1 MGSVEG
7 EKYCLKWNDFT
18 SNLSTAFQDLRKDE
32 DFFDVTLLT
41 EDSEIKCHKL
51 VLGAC
56 SPHFRQI
63 IKRLSSTQNPAIYL
77 RGVRHE
83 DIKNILEFM
92 YLGEVNIAHEDLDSF
107 LAVAQDLCIKGLTQD
122 NNTSSQNHET
132 PSQTPMGS
140 GSRSPAPSKRPREPK
155 PDRGQPPSKTLK
167 REQLVQLK
175 QEPQQHHEANPIDHN
190 IVIDNAN
197 DDEGNM
203 EAYDEYYD
211 EEATLENPTGEDDNK
226 GEDDQEELSIEI
238 HEYLSSMSG
247 RTEEG
252 RYRCLI
258 CGQTCRD
265 LYNQREHLM
274 THMVRDDKFKSRLEK
289 FMTSNVIKDPKNN
302 TTCLICRAPVTCN
315 MRKHFLSKHLREP
328 KSNYVQL
335 PDESF

>member
-1 MGSVEG
+1 M
-7 EKYCLKWNDFT
+7 DFR
-18 SNLSTAFQDLRKDE
+18 FY
-32 DFFDVTLLT
+32 
-41 EDSEIKCHKL
+41 
-51 VLGAC
+51 
-56 SPHFRQI
+56 RQI

-132 PSQTPMGS
+132 LSQTPMGS

-175 QEPQQHHEANPIDHN
+175 QEPQQHHEAIAIDHN

-226 GEDDQEELSIEI
+226 GRFIFARLS
-238 HEYLSSMSG
+238 
-247 RTEEG
+247 
-252 RYRCLI
+252 
-258 CGQTCRD
+258 
-265 LYNQREHLM
+265 
-274 THMVRDDKFKSRLEK
+274 F
-289 FMTSNVIKDPKNN
+289 
-302 TTCLICRAPVTCN
+302 
-315 MRKHFLSKHLREP
+315 HFFEP
-328 KSNYVQL
+328 
-335 PDESF
+335 F

>member
-18 SNLSTAFQDLRKDE
+18 SNLSTAFQQLRKDE

-56 SPHFRQI
+56 SSHFRQI
-63 IKRLSSTQNPAIYL
+63 IKRLSSIQNPAIYL

-122 NNTSSQNHET
+122 NNTSQNHET

-155 PDRGQPPSKTLK
+155 PDRGQPPSKTPK

-175 QEPQQHHEANPIDHN
+175 QEPQQHHEAIAIDHN

-197 DDEGNM
+197 DDEGNI

-211 EEATLENPTGEDDNK
+211 EEATLDNPTVDDDNK

-274 THMVRDDKFKSRLEK
+274 THMVRDEKFKSRLEK
-289 FMTSNVIKDPKNN
+289 FMRSNVTKDLKNN
-302 TTCLICRAPVTCN
+302 TTCLICRTPVTCN
-315 MRKHFLSKHLREP
+315 VRKHFLSKHLREP

>member
-18 SNLSTAFQDLRKDE
+18 SNLSTAFQELRKDE

-155 PDRGQPPSKTLK
+155 PDRGQPPSKTPK

-175 QEPQQHHEANPIDHN
+175 QEPQQHHEAIAIDHN

-197 DDEGNM
+197 DDEGNI

-211 EEATLENPTGEDDNK
+211 EEATLDNPTGEDDNK
-226 GEDDQEELSIEI
+226 GNFEDSGDSGNMAIMGLVPMADGVVKCLTCGKGLSTMGTAKRHYRLVHGDKSKRMPCPICQ
-238 HEYLSSMSG
+238 
-247 RTEEG
+247 RTFAAQS
-252 RYRCLI
+252 Y
-258 CGQTCRD
+258 
-265 LYNQREHLM
+265 
-274 THMVRDDKFKSRLEK
+274 
-289 FMTSNVIKDPKNN
+289 
-302 TTCLICRAPVTCN
+302 VTDH
-315 MRKHFLSKHLREP
+315 MRKVHGITTSMMENKITLDSRINEP
-328 KSNYVQL
+328 S
-335 PDESF
+335 

>member
-175 QEPQQHHEANPIDHN
+175 QEPQQHHEAIAIDHN

-226 GEDDQEELSIEI
+226 GFEEVGLIPMADGMVQCSTCGKTLSTMQSARRHYNLIHAKDTIDMATCPICQKQFSGKSYVDD
-238 HEYLSSMSG
+238 H
-247 RTEEG
+247 
-252 RYRCLI
+252 
-258 CGQTCRD
+258 
-265 LYNQREHLM
+265 
-274 THMVRDDKFKSRLEK
+274 
-289 FMTSNVIKDPKNN
+289 
-302 TTCLICRAPVTCN
+302 
-315 MRKHFLSKHLREP
+315 MRKTHKISKKMWKKSCGNLS
-328 KSNYVQL
+328 
-335 PDESF
+335 

>member
-175 QEPQQHHEANPIDHN
+175 QEPQQHHEAIAIDHN

-197 DDEGNM
+197 DDEGNI

-211 EEATLENPTGEDDNK
+211 EEATLDNPTGEDDNK
-226 GEDDQEELSIEI
+226 GYDDDDSEPEGHHSSSGNVGLIPVAEGVRCLTCGKT
-238 HEYLSSMSG
+238 LSSMQSAK
-247 RTEEG
+247 RHYTLVHATNKED
-252 RYRCLI
+252 RKFSCDV
-258 CGQTCRD
+258 CH
-265 LYNQREHLM
+265 QRFAVESYKDD
-274 THMVRDDKFKSRLEK
+274 HMRHQHGISKSMMKKRV
-289 FMTSNVIKDPKNN
+289 MP
-302 TTCLICRAPVTCN
+302 
-315 MRKHFLSKHLREP
+315 
-328 KSNYVQL
+328 
-335 PDESF
+335 

>member
-1 MGSVEG
+1 M
-7 EKYCLKWNDFT
+7 DFR
-18 SNLSTAFQDLRKDE
+18 FY
-32 DFFDVTLLT
+32 
-41 EDSEIKCHKL
+41 
-51 VLGAC
+51 
-56 SPHFRQI
+56 RQI

-77 RGVRHE
+77 HGVRHE

-175 QEPQQHHEANPIDHN
+175 QEPQQHHEAIAIDHN

-226 GEDDQEELSIEI
+226 GRFIFARLS
-238 HEYLSSMSG
+238 
-247 RTEEG
+247 
-252 RYRCLI
+252 
-258 CGQTCRD
+258 
-265 LYNQREHLM
+265 
-274 THMVRDDKFKSRLEK
+274 F
-289 FMTSNVIKDPKNN
+289 
-302 TTCLICRAPVTCN
+302 
-315 MRKHFLSKHLREP
+315 HFF
-328 KSNYVQL
+328 
-335 PDESF
+335 ESFNFCFFLLLFYFDQLC

>member
-18 SNLSTAFQDLRKDE
+18 SNLSVAFQEMRSDA
-32 DFFDVTLLT
+32 DFFDLTLLT
-41 EDSEIKCHKL
+41 ENSEIRCHKL

-56 SPHFRQI
+56 SSHFRQI
-63 IKRLSSTQNPAIYL
+63 IKRLSSISNPAIYL

-83 DIKNILEFM
+83 DIKNLLEFM

-122 NNTSSQNHET
+122 NSTSQQNTPQHHTPSGSGNTS
-132 PSQTPMGS
+132 
-140 GSRSPAPSKRPREPK
+140 SKRPRISNNGVEHPK
-155 PDRGQPPSKTLK
+155 PLKKQK
-167 REQLVQLK
+167 REQQMIQPIQPK
-175 QEPQQHHEANPIDHN
+175 QEPVSHHEIIEMAENPVLENVEPD
-190 IVIDNAN
+190 V
-197 DDEGNM
+197 ET
-203 EAYDEYYD
+203 YDEYYED
-211 EEATLENPTGEDDNK
+211 ETNLDNTGEDNK

-258 CGQTCRD
+258 CGLTCRD
-265 LYNQREHLM
+265 LYNQREHLL
-274 THMVRDDKFKSRLEK
+274 THMVRDDKFKNRLDK
-289 FMTSNVIKDPKNN
+289 FMSSNLFKDPKNSS
-302 TTCLICRAPVTCN
+302 TTCLICQAPVTCN
-315 MRKHFLSKHLREP
+315 IRKHFLSKHLREP

-335 PDESF
+335 PDENF

>member
-18 SNLSTAFQDLRKDE
+18 SNLSTAFQELRKDE

-175 QEPQQHHEANPIDHN
+175 QEPQQHHEAIAIDHN

-197 DDEGNM
+197 DDEGNI

-211 EEATLENPTGEDDNK
+211 EEATLDNPTGDDDNK
-226 GEDDQEELSIEI
+226 GYDDDSEPGDHHSSSGNVGLIPVAEGVRCLTCGKT
-238 HEYLSSMSG
+238 LSSMQSAK
-247 RTEEG
+247 RHYTLVHATNKED
-252 RYRCLI
+252 RKFSCDV
-258 CGQTCRD
+258 CH
-265 LYNQREHLM
+265 QRFAVESYKDD
-274 THMVRDDKFKSRLEK
+274 HMRHQHGISKSMMKKRV
-289 FMTSNVIKDPKNN
+289 MP
-302 TTCLICRAPVTCN
+302 
-315 MRKHFLSKHLREP
+315 
-328 KSNYVQL
+328 
-335 PDESF
+335 